1 MSEIDPREKAA
12 ECARASAATVD
23 PEHQAMLG
31 HLQNLWTALGAEQDT
46 MSVDD
51 VAREVE
57 AIGQLHVALLNARQ
71 RIFH

>member
-57 AIGQLHVALLNARQ
+57 AIGRLHVALLASPQ
-71 RIFH
+71 RTFH